1 MGQGWEGI
9 KKEEDRMDQEE
20 DWSKNG
26 AWQDGLKHR
35 VGWGGY
41 DWFEKD
47 YEKIYSKKNER

>member
-26 AWQDGLKHR
+26 AW
-35 VGWGGY
+35 
-41 DWFEKD
+41 
-47 YEKIYSKKNER
+47 